1 MLFTYKGIA
10 PKLGKG
16 VFVAEAAVVGGD
28 VELGDYVSVWPM
40 AVIRGDVNSIRIGAK
55 TNVQDGAMLHV
66 TFRKH
71 PLVVGNGV
79 IVAHAVV
86 LHGCTIGD
94 HVLLGIGCRVLDG
107 AEVGEGSVVAA
118 GAVVR
123 QGMKVP
129 PRSLVAG
136 VPAVVKRPVSEAEY
150 AEIMD
155 NPNRYRK
162 YVKSY
167 EDSDMPYLLT
177 PDDDAKE

>member
-1 MLFTYKGIA
+1 MIYTYQGKT
-10 PKLGKG
+10 PKLGRG
-16 VFVAEAAVVGGD
+16 VFVAEHAVVGGD

-40 AVIRGDVNSIRIGAK
+40 AVIRGDVNYIRVGAK

-71 PLVVGNGV
+71 PLVVGSGV
-79 IVAHAVV
+79 IIAHAVV
-86 LHGCTIGD
+86 LHGCTVAD

-107 AEVGEGSVVAA
+107 AHVGEGSLVAA

-136 VPAVVKRPVSEAEY
+136 VPAVVKRPVTDEEY
-150 AEIMD
+150 HEIID
-155 NPNRYRK
+155 NPNRYLK

-167 EDSDMPYLLT
+167 EDSDMPYLKT
-177 PDDDAKE
+177 PE

>member
-1 MLFTYKGIA
+1 MIYTYQGKT

-16 VFVAEAAVVGGD
+16 VFVAEHAVVGGD

-40 AVIRGDVNSIRIGAK
+40 AVIRGDVNYIRVGAK

-71 PLVVGNGV
+71 PLVVGCGV
-79 IVAHAVV
+79 IIAHSVV
-86 LHGCTIGD
+86 LHGCTVAD

-107 AEVGEGSVVAA
+107 AIVGEGSLVAA

-123 QGMKVP
+123 QGMEVP

-136 VPAVVKRPVSEAEY
+136 VPAVVKRPVTGEEY
-150 AEIMD
+150 HEIID
-155 NPNRYRK
+155 NPNRYLK
-162 YVKSY
+162 YVESY
-167 EDSDMPYLLT
+167 EDSDMPYLKT
-177 PDDDAKE
+177 PE

>member
-1 MLFTYKGIA
+1 MIYTYRGKT
-10 PKLGKG
+10 PKLGRG
-16 VFVAEAAVVGGD
+16 VFVAEHAVVGGD

-40 AVIRGDVNSIRIGAK
+40 AVIRGDVNYIRVGAK

-71 PLVVGNGV
+71 PLVVGSGV
-79 IVAHAVV
+79 IIAHSVV
-86 LHGCTIGD
+86 LHGCTVAD
-94 HVLLGIGCRVLDG
+94 HALLGIGCRVLDG

-136 VPAVVKRPVSEAEY
+136 VPAVVKRPVTDGEY
-150 AEIMD
+150 HEIID
-155 NPNRYRK
+155 NPERYLK
-162 YVKSY
+162 YVASY
-167 EDSDMPYLLT
+167 EDSDMPYLKT
-177 PDDDAKE
+177 PE

>member
-1 MLFTYKGIA
+1 MIYRYGDKS
-10 PKLGKG
+10 PKLGRG

-28 VELGDYVSVWPM
+28 VELGDHVSVWPM
-40 AVIRGDVNSIRIGAK
+40 AVIRGDVNYIRIGAR

-66 TFRKH
+66 TYRKH
-71 PLVVGNGV
+71 PLIVGSGV
-79 IVAHAVV
+79 IIAHAVV
-86 LHGCTIGD
+86 LHGCTIAD

-136 VPAVVKRPVSEAEY
+136 VPAVVKRPVSEKEY
-150 AEIMD
+150 AEIID
-155 NPNRYRK
+155 NPNRYLK

-167 EDSDMPYLLT
+167 EDSDLPYLKT
-177 PDDDAKE
+177 AEEGE

>member
-1 MLFTYKGIA
+1 MIYTYKGVK
-10 PKLGKG
+10 PKLGRG
-16 VFVAEAAVVGGD
+16 VFIAEAAVVGGD
-28 VELGDYVSVWPM
+28 VELGDHVSVWPM
-40 AVIRGDVNSIRIGAK
+40 AVIRGDVNYIRVGAK

-71 PLVVGNGV
+71 PLIVGSGV

-123 QGMKVP
+123 PGMKVP

-136 VPAVVKRPVSEAEY
+136 VPAVVKRPVTDAEHE
-150 AEIMD
+150 EIMD
-155 NPNRYRK
+155 NPNRYLT
-162 YVKSY
+162 YVESY
-167 EDSDMPYLLT
+167 GDSDMPYLKT
-177 PDDDAKE
+177 PEE

>member
-1 MLFTYKGIA
+1 MIYTYQGKS

-16 VFVAEAAVVGGD
+16 VFIAESAVVGGD
-28 VELGDYVSVWPM
+28 VVLGDHVSVWPM
-40 AVIRGDVNSIRIGAK
+40 AVIRGDVNYIHVGAK

-66 TFRKH
+66 TYRKH
-71 PLVVGNGV
+71 PLIIGGGV
-79 IVAHAVV
+79 IIAHAVV
-86 LHGCTIGD
+86 LHGCTVAD

-136 VPAVVKRPVSEAEY
+136 VPAVVKRPVSDKEY
-150 AEIMD
+150 HEIID
-155 NPNRYRK
+155 NPNRYLK
-162 YVKSY
+162 YVESY
-167 EDSDMPYLLT
+167 EDSDMPYLKT
-177 PDDDAKE
+177 PED